1 MLDAEN
7 VGHQTAGAKQ
17 ATYEQLHECELRLRV
32 NFRLAN
38 THLAPAFFF
47 VLVAQFGL
55 FVVSVTNALRF
66 FPSSNEGALPWVA
79 AACVM
84 LLFLVHSCAML
95 ARPAER
101 WLEMLRDIDTPKT
114 LLALQLRLQTSHPI
128 PPNDSSPGLGP
139 VPDVMSHLYRNPA
152 GLDMYGVL
160 VTQGLVLR
168 VATAA
173 LLPLLLLFFTAAA
186 RDGDV
191 LLAS

>member
-66 FPSSNEGALPWVA
+66 FPSSIEGALPWVV

-128 PPNDSSPGLGP
+128 APSDSVPGLGP

-173 LLPLLLLFFTAAA
+173 LLPLLLLFFTAAV
-186 RDGDV
+186 RDGDIFM
-191 LLAS
+191 AS